1 MAMPMERLA
10 LTSSAFHVTTTNLK
24 KVSHTLII
32 RHPNLVTRDHLWP
45 FKNVNL
51 LSVWGKESG
60 LVCQAVKQRL
70 PFLLH
75 HQPTLPL
82 LRRISV
88 YSLFFLFDRGIGAG
102 VGILSGWKKPRVL
115 PTAQASSTPR
125 PNHIRVQV
133 FGPLLG
139 KHHATF
145 CYSRANLHLFWGKGL
160 NHGRSRLHDHYH
172 RLKFKGI
179 SSIEQQPFS
188 FILAHKSIVYF
199 AFGLSGGHQD
209 LCLDE
214 SETTLFYPVAG
225 KGWVV
230 LKSVLVPKPSRI
242 SIKNF
247 L

>member
-88 YSLFFLFDRGIGAG
+88 YSFFFVRSWHWSRCRHPLRLEKTQSFANCPGFLHATSKSYQAPSFWTIVGQTSRYILLLSRQPSSVLRERIKPWEISSSRSLPPFKIQGDFQYWTATFFLH
-102 VGILSGWKKPRVL
+102 PC
-115 PTAQASSTPR
+115 P
-125 PNHIRVQV
+125 
-133 FGPLLG
+133 
-139 KHHATF
+139 
-145 CYSRANLHLFWGKGL
+145 
-160 NHGRSRLHDHYH
+160 
-172 RLKFKGI
+172 
-179 SSIEQQPFS
+179 
-188 FILAHKSIVYF
+188 
-199 AFGLSGGHQD
+199 
-209 LCLDE
+209 
-214 SETTLFYPVAG
+214 
-225 KGWVV
+225 
-230 LKSVLVPKPSRI
+230 
-242 SIKNF
+242 
-247 L
+247 

>member
-1 MAMPMERLA
+1 MCSGIIFSKIILSKFCSKVKISMAMPMERLA

-88 YSLFFLFDRGIGAG
+88 YSFFFVRSWHWSRCRHPLRLEKNPEFCQLPRLPPRHVQI
-102 VGILSGWKKPRVL
+102 ISGSKFLDHCWANITLHSVTL
-115 PTAQASSTPR
+115 APTFICSE
-125 PNHIRVQV
+125 
-133 FGPLLG
+133 G
-139 KHHATF
+139 K
-145 CYSRANLHLFWGKGL
+145 
-160 NHGRSRLHDHYH
+160 D
-172 RLKFKGI
+172 
-179 SSIEQQPFS
+179 
-188 FILAHKSIVYF
+188 
-199 AFGLSGGHQD
+199 
-209 LCLDE
+209 
-214 SETTLFYPVAG
+214 
-225 KGWVV
+225 
-230 LKSVLVPKPSRI
+230 
-242 SIKNF
+242 
-247 L
+247 